1 VTPKAK
7 TTEPAGRKK
16 VLTLA
21 NKITILRM
29 LLIPIIVIGLIEGH
43 TTWVYALL
51 AVSMATDLLDGLV
64 ARRRGERTR
73 LGAFLDPMADK
84 LLLTAVYLSLTF
96 LHRIDMWVFVVIFSR
111 DLMIVLGWSVIFI
124 LTNSSTVQPRPLGK
138 STTAAQM
145 ATALAVL
152 IPLPDAAVS
161 AMLWIMIALT
171 IASAIDYLRV
181 GERRLGEWG

>member
-1 VTPKAK
+1 MPGTS
-7 TTEPAGRKK
+7 RK

-29 LLIPIIVIGLIEGH
+29 ALIPVIVIGLLEGLSL
-43 TTWVYALL
+43 WVYALL
-51 AVSMATDLLDGLV
+51 AFSMFTDLLDGIV

-84 LLLTAVYLSLTF
+84 LLLTAVYLTLTF
-96 LHRIDMWVFVVIFSR
+96 LKSIDMWVFVVIFSR
-111 DLMIVLGWSVIFI
+111 DLMIVLGWAVIFI
-124 LTNSSTVQPRPLGK
+124 LTGSSTIQPRPLGK
-138 STTAAQM
+138 STTAVQM
-145 ATALAVL
+145 ATALAVML
-152 IPLPDAAVS
+152 PLPRSVGHV
-161 AMLWIMIALT
+161 MVWMTIALT